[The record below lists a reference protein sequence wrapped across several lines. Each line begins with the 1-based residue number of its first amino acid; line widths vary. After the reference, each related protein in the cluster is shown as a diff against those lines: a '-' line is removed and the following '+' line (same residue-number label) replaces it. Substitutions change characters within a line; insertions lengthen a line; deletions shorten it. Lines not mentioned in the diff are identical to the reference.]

1 MRTVPLF
8 TCCETKSTRKVAL
21 PFDPLVLVEK
31 SSSSSPS
38 SVKRASDVVLAILA
52 QALGRNVFASVE
64 RTRLETARATLD

>member
-31 SSSSSPS
+31 GSSSS
-38 SVKRASDVVLAILA
+38 SVKRASDVVLVVLA

-64 RTRLETARATLD
+64 RAWLGAARATLD